1 MKSQKKNLECKK
13 IDLKTMHF
21 PMAPAAC
28 LSKTPKSRVSSKFLA
43 IQKNHRNFF
52 FLILFERREKKILEK
67 KIKMGR

>member
-28 LSKTPKSRVSSKFLA
+28 LSKTPKSRVSSKFLT
-43 IQKNHRNFF
+43 IQKNNRNFF
-52 FLILFERREKKILEK
+52 F
-67 KIKMGR
+67 